1 MSNITISSE
10 LREQV
15 RQAREA
21 YLQLANLGTESKN
34 QVLHAFAKAL
44 RANTSKIL
52 EANALDVVEA
62 EKMVQ
67 SGELSESACKRV
79 MLNEA
84 KIELMAQN
92 CESVAKLED
101 PVGKVLQATRLDE
114 GLDLYRVS
122 CPIGVVLVIFESR
135 PDVVVQISA
144 LAVKSGNAVILK
156 GGREAVHSNRVLAEI
171 LRQTADDF
179 EEMPINAL
187 SLVESRD
194 EVSQLVQMSEE
205 LDLIIPRGSNE
216 LVQSIQARAQVP
228 VLGHADGICHVF
240 IDANADPEKARK
252 VVLDSKTDYPA
263 VCNALETLLVDRELN
278 PELLKKIMEDLV
290 QAGVEIRACPDTQK
304 KLEGHSQLEMGN
316 ASEEDW
322 KTEHL
327 EMVLSVKTVA
337 GLEEAIQHINRY
349 GSNHTDSIVT
359 ESRETAER
367 FMNEVDS
374 AGVFWNASTR
384 FADGFRY
391 GLGAEVGVSTCKT
404 QPADPSDWR
413 NGDLQIQ
420 TLWKRPGS
428 GKLQQRGKEIHASA
442 PGNLKNTFCPCF
454 QKDITRDWLPRYTGT
469 EIGEF
474 GDYILLT
481 NFDNYVTKFSE
492 RFEMP
497 IRGEGGPMQ
506 TCTNRDGL
514 TIINFGIG
522 SANAATIM
530 DLLSARHPRG
540 VLFLGK
546 CGGLKRSTEIGRF
559 ILPIAAIRGE
569 GTSNDYLPPE
579 VPALPSFKLHK
590 FVSNT
595 LIEFEQEYRTGVI
608 YTTNRR
614 VWEWDKEF
622 RKRLTRLSTIGID
635 METATLFIVGHA
647 NKISRGALLLVS
659 DMPLMPDGIKT
670 QKMDRRVNAKFV
682 DMHLEMGI
690 RAMTEIGEKGEEIKH
705 FGY

>member
-1 MSNITISSE
+1 MDETGIPNPSSETMSNITISSE

-21 YLQLANLGTESKN
+21 YFQLANLGTESKN

-44 RANTSKIL
+44 RANTFKIL

-79 MLNEA
+79 MLNED
-84 KIELMAQN
+84 KVELMAQN

-101 PVGKVLQATRLDE
+101 PVGKVLQATRLDD

-171 LRQTADDF
+171 LHQTADDF

-290 QAGVEIRACPDTQK
+290 QAGVEIRACPDIQK
-304 KLEGHSQLEMGN
+304 KLEGHSQLKIGN

-359 ESRETAER
+359 ESHEVAER

-404 QPADPSDWR
+404 HARGPV
-413 NGDLQIQ
+413 GLEGMVIYKYK
-420 TLWKRPGS
+420 LYGS
-428 GKLQQRGKEIHASA
+428 GQGA
-442 PGNLKNTFCPCF
+442 
-454 QKDITRDWLPRYTGT
+454 
-469 EIGEF
+469 
-474 GDYILLT
+474 
-481 NFDNYVTKFSE
+481 
-492 RFEMP
+492 
-497 IRGEGGPMQ
+497 
-506 TCTNRDGL
+506 
-514 TIINFGIG
+514 G
-522 SANAATIM
+522 SY
-530 DLLSARHPRG
+530 S
-540 VLFLGK
+540 
-546 CGGLKRSTEIGRF
+546 
-559 ILPIAAIRGE
+559 
-569 GTSNDYLPPE
+569 
-579 VPALPSFKLHK
+579 
-590 FVSNT
+590 
-595 LIEFEQEYRTGVI
+595 
-608 YTTNRR
+608 
-614 VWEWDKEF
+614 
-622 RKRLTRLSTIGID
+622 
-635 METATLFIVGHA
+635 
-647 NKISRGALLLVS
+647 
-659 DMPLMPDGIKT
+659 
-670 QKMDRRVNAKFV
+670 
-682 DMHLEMGI
+682 
-690 RAMTEIGEKGEEIKH
+690 KGEREFMH
-705 FGY
+705 RPLET

>member
-1 MSNITISSE
+1 MEETGIPNPSSETMSNITISSE

-263 VCNALETLLVDRELN
+263 VCNALETLLVDRELT
-278 PELLKKIMEDLV
+278 P
-290 QAGVEIRACPDTQK
+290 
-304 KLEGHSQLEMGN
+304 
-316 ASEEDW
+316 
-322 KTEHL
+322 
-327 EMVLSVKTVA
+327 
-337 GLEEAIQHINRY
+337 
-349 GSNHTDSIVT
+349 
-359 ESRETAER
+359 
-367 FMNEVDS
+367 
-374 AGVFWNASTR
+374 
-384 FADGFRY
+384 
-391 GLGAEVGVSTCKT
+391 
-404 QPADPSDWR
+404 
-413 NGDLQIQ
+413 
-420 TLWKRPGS
+420 
-428 GKLQQRGKEIHASA
+428 
-442 PGNLKNTFCPCF
+442 
-454 QKDITRDWLPRYTGT
+454 
-469 EIGEF
+469 
-474 GDYILLT
+474 
-481 NFDNYVTKFSE
+481 NF
-492 RFEMP
+492 
-497 IRGEGGPMQ
+497 
-506 TCTNRDGL
+506 
-514 TIINFGIG
+514 
-522 SANAATIM
+522 
-530 DLLSARHPRG
+530 
-540 VLFLGK
+540 
-546 CGGLKRSTEIGRF
+546 
-559 ILPIAAIRGE
+559 
-569 GTSNDYLPPE
+569 
-579 VPALPSFKLHK
+579 
-590 FVSNT
+590 
-595 LIEFEQEYRTGVI
+595 
-608 YTTNRR
+608 
-614 VWEWDKEF
+614 
-622 RKRLTRLSTIGID
+622 
-635 METATLFIVGHA
+635 
-647 NKISRGALLLVS
+647 
-659 DMPLMPDGIKT
+659 
-670 QKMDRRVNAKFV
+670 
-682 DMHLEMGI
+682 
-690 RAMTEIGEKGEEIKH
+690 
-705 FGY
+705 

>member
-1 MSNITISSE
+1 MEETGIPNPSSETMSNITISSE

-79 MLNEA
+79 MLNEE
-84 KIELMAQN
+84 KVELMAQN

-101 PVGKVLQATRLDE
+101 PVGKILQATRLDD

-179 EEMPINAL
+179 EEMPVNAL

-263 VCNALETLLVDRELN
+263 VCNALETLLVDRELSS
-278 PELLKKIMEDLV
+278 ELLKKIMEDLV

-359 ESRETAER
+359 ESREAAER

-404 QPADPSDWR
+404 HARGPV
-413 NGDLQIQ
+413 GLEGMVIYKYK
-420 TLWKRPGS
+420 LYGS
-428 GKLQQRGKEIHASA
+428 GQGA
-442 PGNLKNTFCPCF
+442 
-454 QKDITRDWLPRYTGT
+454 
-469 EIGEF
+469 
-474 GDYILLT
+474 
-481 NFDNYVTKFSE
+481 
-492 RFEMP
+492 
-497 IRGEGGPMQ
+497 
-506 TCTNRDGL
+506 
-514 TIINFGIG
+514 G
-522 SANAATIM
+522 SY
-530 DLLSARHPRG
+530 S
-540 VLFLGK
+540 
-546 CGGLKRSTEIGRF
+546 
-559 ILPIAAIRGE
+559 
-569 GTSNDYLPPE
+569 
-579 VPALPSFKLHK
+579 
-590 FVSNT
+590 
-595 LIEFEQEYRTGVI
+595 
-608 YTTNRR
+608 
-614 VWEWDKEF
+614 
-622 RKRLTRLSTIGID
+622 
-635 METATLFIVGHA
+635 
-647 NKISRGALLLVS
+647 
-659 DMPLMPDGIKT
+659 
-670 QKMDRRVNAKFV
+670 
-682 DMHLEMGI
+682 
-690 RAMTEIGEKGEEIKH
+690 KGERKFMHQPLET
-705 FGY
+705 